1 MQENNKTASY
11 VLTVVVPVFN
21 EEEGL
26 ENLFAALDKYLK
38 EASVKTCVLF
48 VNDHSQDRSL
58 SLIQKACLEHEHFF
72 FISLEERSGLTGA
85 LKAGFSACASL
96 WCGYIDA
103 DLQTFPEDFNLLIP
117 YMKTHDLICGIRAKR
132 HDSLSK
138 KLQSKIANFI
148 RNSITHDGFTDTNC
162 PLKIMKTELAQKF
175 PPFSGMH
182 RFMPALAQMLGYKVV
197 GIPVRHTI
205 RVFGKS
211 KFGLLNRALP
221 GLFDLFAFA
230 WMRNRYLDPK
240 FKLNNLFPTQEA
252 QNPQEKAEESVD
264 STSINSDNQTSQ
276 QS

>member
-1 MQENNKTASY
+1 MFNNRTASY

-26 ENLFAALDKYLK
+26 ENLFVALDKYLK

-48 VNDHSQDRSL
+48 VNDHSQDLSL
-58 SLIQKACLEHEHFF
+58 SLIQKACSEYEDFF

-85 LKAGFSACASL
+85 LKAGFSVCASP

-162 PLKIMKTELAQKF
+162 PLKIMRTELAQKF

-182 RFMPALAQMLGYKVV
+182 RFMPALAQMLGYKVIGV
-197 GIPVRHTI
+197 PVRHTI

-230 WMRNRYLDPK
+230 WMRSRYLDPK
-240 FKLNNLFPTQEA
+240 FKLNNLFPSQDTENN
-252 QNPQEKAEESVD
+252 QNKVASEQDTKEEILDNKSSPQS
-264 STSINSDNQTSQ
+264 
-276 QS
+276 